1 MFSMKHD
8 HESDSYNVTW
18 LWIPLAKFSNIRDAH
33 ECATEA
39 IEYEAVRDGEGNPL
53 DIGGAHAF
61 VTKWVEDMRNA
72 TEGVAEVIDLDPQ
85 TFFSNVPTDIK
96 KMVQDRLDELRQ
108 EFNEELET
116 EGPSEHTTELLTRLD
131 ELSGVLDFIEATE
144 AAQRARD
151 LVQRPR
157 KPRLRIVEEER

>member
-18 LWIPLAKFSNIRDAH
+18 LWIPLAKFSHIRDAH

-39 IEYEAVRDGEGNPL
+39 IEYEAVRDSEGNPL

-72 TEGVAEVIDLDPQ
+72 TDGVAEVIDLDPQ
-85 TFFSNVPTDIK
+85 TFFGNVPADIK
-96 KMVQDRLDELRQ
+96 KMVKDRFNELCQ
-108 EFNEELET
+108 EFDEALET
-116 EGPSEHTTELLTRLD
+116 EGPSEHTTELVARID
-131 ELSGVLDFIEATE
+131 ELSGVVDLIGAAE
-144 AAQRARD
+144 AAQRARN
-151 LVQRPR
+151 LVQRAR
-157 KPRLRIVEEER
+157 KPRLHIVEEER

>member
-18 LWIPLAKFSNIRDAH
+18 LWIPLAKFSHIRDAH

-85 TFFSNVPTDIK
+85 TFFGNVPADIK
-96 KMVQDRLDELRQ
+96 KMVKDRFNELSW
-108 EFNEELET
+108 EFDEELET
-116 EGPSEHTTELLTRLD
+116 EGPSERTGELLTRLD
-131 ELSGVLDFIEATE
+131 EIGGVLDLIEAHE
-144 AAQRARD
+144 AAQRAQD
-151 LVQRPR
+151 LA
-157 KPRLRIVEEER
+157 KGSEEER

>member
-18 LWIPLAKFSNIRDAH
+18 LWIPLAKFSHIRDAH

-39 IEYEAVRDGEGNPL
+39 IEYEAVRDSEGNPL

-85 TFFSNVPTDIK
+85 KFFTSVPTDIK
-96 KMVQDRLDELRQ
+96 KMVKDRFNELSW
-108 EFNEELET
+108 EFDEELET
-116 EGPSEHTTELLTRLD
+116 EGPSERTGELLTRLD
-131 ELSGVLDFIEATE
+131 EIGGVLDLIEAHE
-144 AAQRARD
+144 ASQRAQD
-151 LVQRPR
+151 LA
-157 KPRLRIVEEER
+157 KGSEEER